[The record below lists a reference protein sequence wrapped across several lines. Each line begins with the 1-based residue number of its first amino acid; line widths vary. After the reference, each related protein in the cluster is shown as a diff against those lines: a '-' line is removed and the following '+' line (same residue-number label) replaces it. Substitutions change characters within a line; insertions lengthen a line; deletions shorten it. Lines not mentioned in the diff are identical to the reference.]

1 MYVWHMQI
9 ACVAHVFSGRIREEF
24 DVTAAPSADCP
35 NAGAHPNSPH
45 SFEEL
50 ARLDRAFLRLRRL
63 IFRPETQSIPIP
75 SLGRTVD
82 LAKVMACV
90 AIAEGPEIVGLDHA
104 PTVKDIAMIL
114 ELEHST
120 ASRML
125 TEAEADGLV
134 VRSTDPSD
142 RRRTI
147 VELTEDGRA
156 LLADSQHIRTWA
168 IGGVLA
174 EWNPSEV
181 AQLSSLLERLVTTFN
196 ERMPQLID
204 QAFAEFAE
212 AQGNEASQ
220 S

>member
-1 MYVWHMQI
+1 M
-9 ACVAHVFSGRIREEF
+9 
-24 DVTAAPSADCP
+24 TAIPGAGSAST
-35 NAGAHPNSPH
+35 GAHPNSPH
-45 SFEEL
+45 SLEDL
-50 ARLDRAFLRLRRL
+50 VRLDRALMRLRRL

-90 AIAEGPEIVGLDHA
+90 AIAEGPEIMGLEHP

-147 VELTEDGRA
+147 VELTADGRA
-156 LLADSQHIRTWA
+156 LLADSQRIRTWA
-168 IGGVLA
+168 IGGVLS
-174 EWNPSEV
+174 EWDPSEV
-181 AQLSSLLERLVTTFN
+181 EQLSALLEKLVATFTV
-196 ERMPQLID
+196 RMPLLIE
-204 QAFAEFAE
+204 QAHAEFDSAHGQD
-212 AQGNEASQ
+212 ATTHD
-220 S
+220 

>member
-1 MYVWHMQI
+1 M
-9 ACVAHVFSGRIREEF
+9 
-24 DVTAAPSADCP
+24 TAPPQAGFPAT
-35 NAGAHPNSPH
+35 GAHPNSPH
-45 SFEEL
+45 TVEEL

-90 AIAEGPEIVGLDHA
+90 AIAEGPEIMGLEHA

-134 VRSTDPSD
+134 VRSTDPAD

-147 VELTEDGRA
+147 VELTADGRA
-156 LLADSQHIRTWA
+156 LLADSQRIRTWA
-168 IGGVLA
+168 IGGVLSD
-174 EWNPSEV
+174 WDPSEV
-181 AQLSSLLERLVTTFN
+181 ENLAGLLEKLVTTFN
-196 ERMPQLID
+196 DRMPLLIE
-204 QAFAEFAE
+204 QAHAKFDESHGAD
-212 AQGNEASQ
+212 ASTPM
-220 S
+220 